1 MLFACMGVTAA
12 LGLPGVFLA
21 GQPFAAI
28 PLLLIGLF
36 SFVRYLHWRKADV
49 SSFSV
54 AELDK
59 ALSFVPLS
67 AAFCGPVFSALA
79 LYIMSTMPTEAM
91 FIIAGWMTM
100 MACISSISMC
110 ATPFTAKIIMVT
122 LMLPANLMMVF
133 QDDYR
138 LQAFGAVMI
147 LSSLLV
153 IGCFSTVLRVVTQ
166 IKEQALQNAER
177 SRDLAKAMQ
186 NYFDMSDDIVW
197 ETDKEMKFT
206 FISDAIESFSGQP
219 AHKFLNRSPISLLNE
234 NDPETKGNIRKFQDA
249 WEQAIPF
256 HHIVVNVIASSGNS
270 LYADISG
277 APVFNEEGELTGYR
291 GVMANTTRLMHQRND
306 IIRTKEKFRDFAELA
321 ADCLW
326 ETDAEHIYT
335 YISDVIEKWTGQKA
349 SELLGQ
355 KRGEV
360 LEHSTPEA
368 AHTDWATHM
377 DDLENKRPF
386 QNFIVRTRNDD
397 ILSTSGKPKFA
408 TDGTFTGYRGYTKE
422 ITREHTARLEANAA
436 QSELQRA
443 NLELEKRIKGRT
455 LDLQRQTDL
464 LQEIFD
470 TMGESLVVLDQNF
483 NIEMVNEK
491 PDVPLPPG
499 EWHIGRNAID
509 LYENAASVELPKTGD
524 TCSVTEQNR
533 RLVENLRGRK
543 PFRGKRLDVSGQ
555 HISEVFYPRTDGG
568 YVILYSDV
576 TRDMRR
582 EDELRGLSR
591 DLRKSRDLAEDANR
605 AKSEFLANMSHE
617 IRTPMNGVLGM
628 AELLIKSGLSDR
640 QHEMAQVIMR
650 SGDSLL
656 TIINDILDFSKL
668 EAGKMAI
675 GSEPFDMRAAIEDVA
690 SLVSPHVQEKG
701 LELMIRYQPD
711 LPQDYTGDVGRLRQV
726 ITNLVG
732 NAVKFTETGHI
743 LVDVSGTRDGGHAE
757 LCISVKDTGC
767 GIPAEKLDKIFNKFE
782 QVDGSNSRKFEGTG
796 LGLSISRKIIE
807 LMGGTI
813 SVRSDL
819 GQGST
824 FFFNVRLPVES
835 KQQQNTRSITP
846 VLSGIRVLVADD
858 NSVNREILKEQL
870 KSWSLVPVLT
880 TDGFDALKKLEQ
892 AREVGNPFGLAIL
905 DFQMPGMDGAELAR
919 KIRVEYTERD
929 LPMVLLSS
937 AGHRDSQE
945 LQKELGLA
953 GYLIKPARSSH
964 LLDTIICALH
974 ANTIRGLQSASAELQ
989 KQAAEQPVSPAAAA
1003 NDTERRI
1010 LVAEDNMVNQMVLR
1024 SMLEPLNCEVDIAEN
1039 GQLAIEKLQQ
1049 QSYDLVLMDVSMPVM
1064 DGLQATAEIIRM
1076 REQGMA
1082 YVPVIGVT
1090 AHAMKEDEEKCL
1102 AVGMDAYMPKPIK
1115 QDKLLAV
1122 VTKWVDERK
1131 QRETLAESA

>member
-1 MLFACMGVTAA
+1 M
-12 LGLPGVFLA
+12 
-21 GQPFAAI
+21 
-28 PLLLIGLF
+28 
-36 SFVRYLHWRKADV
+36 
-49 SSFSV
+49 

-67 AAFCGPVFSALA
+67 AAFCGPIFSAMA
-79 LYIMSTMPTEAM
+79 LFIMSTMPVEAM

-153 IGCFSTVLRVVTQ
+153 IGCFSTVMRVVTQ

-177 SRDLAKAMQ
+177 SRDLALAMQ

-197 ETDKEMKFT
+197 ETDRQLNFT
-206 FISDAIESFSGQP
+206 FISDAIETFSGQP
-219 AHKFLNRSPISLLNE
+219 AHKFLNRSPISLLNKE
-234 NDPETKGNIRKFQDA
+234 DQETSGNIIKFKEA
-249 WEQAIPF
+249 VESASPF
-256 HHIVVNVIASSGNS
+256 HHLVVNVVTDDGNS
-270 LYADISG
+270 LYADVSG
-277 APVFNEEGELTGYR
+277 APVFDEAGELTGYR
-291 GVMANTTRLMHQRND
+291 GVMTNITRLMHQRND
-306 IIRTKEKFRDFAELA
+306 IIRTRERFRDFAELA

-326 ETDAEHIYT
+326 ETDANHRYT
-335 YISDVIEKWTGQKA
+335 YISDVIEKWTGQNA
-349 SELLGQ
+349 EDLLGK

-360 LEHSTPEA
+360 LENSTPETS
-368 AHTDWATHM
+368 HTDWATHIA
-377 DDLENKRPF
+377 DLEQKKPF
-386 QNFIVRTRNDD
+386 QNFIVRTHNND
-397 ILSTSGKPKFA
+397 ILSTSGKPKFDA
-408 TDGTFTGYRGYTKE
+408 NGVFTGYRGYTKE

-483 NIEMVNEK
+483 NIEMINEK
-491 PDVPLPPG
+491 EDVPLPPG
-499 EWHIGRNAID
+499 QWRVGANAID
-509 LYENAASVELPKTGD
+509 LYESAASVELPGTGNS
-524 TCSVTEQNR
+524 CSIKEQNR
-533 RLVENLRGRK
+533 RLIENLRSRK
-543 PFRGKRLDVSGQ
+543 AFRIKRLDVSGQ
-555 HISEVFYPRTDGG
+555 HISEVFYPRPDGG

-582 EDELRGLSR
+582 EEELRGLSR
-591 DLRKSRDLAEDANR
+591 DLRKSRDLAEEANR

-628 AELLIKSGLSDR
+628 AELLIKSGLTDR

-711 LPQDYTGDVGRLRQV
+711 LPQDFIGDVGRLRQV

-732 NAVKFTETGHI
+732 NAVKFTESGHI
-743 LVDVSGTRDGGHAE
+743 LVDVSGNASQSHAE
-757 LCISVKDTGC
+757 LCISVEDTGC
-767 GIPAEKLDKIFNKFE
+767 GIPQEKLDKIFNKFE

-819 GQGST
+819 DSGST
-824 FFFNVRLPVES
+824 FFFNVRLPIDS
-835 KQQQNTRSITP
+835 QKPQQSSIVTP
-846 VLSGIRVLVADD
+846 VLSGTRVLVADD
-858 NSVNREILKEQL
+858 NKVNRTILQEQL
-870 KSWSLVPVLT
+870 RSWSLVPVLT
-880 TDGFDALKKLEQ
+880 TDGFDALQKLEQ
-892 AREVGNPFGLAIL
+892 ARNDGQPFGLAIL
-905 DFQMPGMDGAELAR
+905 DFQMPEMDGAELAR
-919 KIRVEYTERD
+919 KIRQSYSADE
-929 LPMVLLSS
+929 LPMILLSS
-937 AGHRDSQE
+937 AGQTKGQN
-945 LQKELGLA
+945 LQKELDLA
-953 GYLIKPARSSH
+953 GYLVKPARSSH

-974 ANTIRGLQSASAELQ
+974 SNTVRGLQEASAKLKRE
-989 KQAAEQPVSPAAAA
+989 APEEVVTGSVA
-1003 NDTERRI
+1003 NIDRHI
-1010 LVAEDNMVNQMVLR
+1010 LVAEDNTVNQMVLR
-1024 SMLEPLNCEVDIAEN
+1024 SMLEPLNCRVDIAEN
-1039 GQLAIEKLQQ
+1039 GQVALDKLQENT
-1049 QSYDLVLMDVSMPVM
+1049 YDLVLMDVSMPVM
-1064 DGLQATAEIIRM
+1064 DGLKATTEIVKLRT
-1076 REQGMA
+1076 EGMP

-1102 AVGMDAYMPKPIK
+1102 AAGMDGYMPKPIK

-1122 VTKWVDERK
+1122 VTKWIDERK
-1131 QRETLAESA
+1131 QDNDLAETA